1 MKNLIR
7 LAFLMILATSFALT
21 SCNDED
27 DDDDD
32 VVVNE
37 NFKNLKAK
45 LLADSL
51 DFTKVMASWVT
62 TAEAVYNA
70 NFDTIA
76 TNDYY
81 IIDLRSAAD
90 FAAGHIEGAINSTL
104 PEILTKAEGHGT
116 KKIMVVCYTGQTA
129 AVGNMALRL
138 SGYPT
143 SMIMKWGMSGWNAT
157 LDKITAGVSS
167 QGVGHANWTPAPG
180 APASNVEFGD
190 PVITS
195 SAADATALLKERVTK
210 ALADG
215 LVTITGADALAA
227 PETYFINNYWAATDV
242 TTYGH
247 IKGAYRILPLTLAN
261 NEYKYLS
268 TTKPVVTYCWTG
280 QTSAMITTYLR
291 VLGYDAKSLK
301 FGANSLIHSQLQA
314 NKWDVAT
321 SAKNYPLVTK

>member
-21 SCNDED
+21 SCDPE

-45 LLADSL
+45 LIADSL
-51 DFTKVMASWVT
+51 DIPKVMNAWVT

-76 TNDYY
+76 TNDFY

-90 FAAGHIEGAINSTL
+90 YAAGHIEGAVNSTL
-104 PEILTKAEGHGT
+104 PNILTTAQGHGT
-116 KKIMVVCYTGQTA
+116 KPIMVVCYTGQTA

-143 SMIMKWGMSGWNAT
+143 SKIMKWGMSGWNAS
-157 LDKITAGVSS
+157 LDKITANVSS
-167 QGVGHANWTPAPG
+167 QAVGHANWEPAPG
-180 APASNVEFGD
+180 NPATLVDFGD
-190 PVITS
+190 PVIVST
-195 SAADATALLKERVTK
+195 AADATALLAERVTK
-210 ALADG
+210 VLADG
-215 LVTITGADALAA
+215 LTGVTGTEAITTPTD
-227 PETYFINNYWAATDV
+227 YFINNYWTAADV

-247 IKGAYRILPLTLAN
+247 IKGAYRINPLTLSGG
-261 NEYKYLS
+261 EYKNLS
-268 TTKPVVTYCWTG
+268 TAKTVVTYCWTG

-291 VLGYDAKSLK
+291 VIGYDAKTLK
-301 FGANSLIHSQLQA
+301 FGTNSLIHSQLTS
-314 NKWDVAT
+314 NKWDVT
-321 SAKNYPLVTK
+321 TQAKNYPLVTK